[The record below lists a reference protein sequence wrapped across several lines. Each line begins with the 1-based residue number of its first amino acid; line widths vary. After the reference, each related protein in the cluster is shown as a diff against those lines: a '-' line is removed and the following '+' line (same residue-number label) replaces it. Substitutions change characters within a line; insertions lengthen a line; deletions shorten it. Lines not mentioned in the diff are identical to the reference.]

1 MPQKNGH
8 FEVEPSANEARNSLT
23 TSKKSDDKSHRL
35 PMRQFAPYSVGH
47 VLNDMTAACWF
58 SYLLYYLEKAQ
69 NLSSIEAGA
78 VLFAGQIADGLATPV
93 AGYLSDVSKGIPKLG
108 LGRRKL
114 WNLIGVIIVV
124 FCFFFVFG
132 ACFACLLGLN
142 SMIQKTIF
150 FSVFAALF
158 NVGWAAIQVSHMA
171 MVPELS
177 PHEGERARLNSSRYA
192 FTVLS
197 NVSVFLI
204 MFTLLKLEGGDRDE
218 AYKNPSLY
226 TRLTIPV
233 LVIGGLCSLIF
244 LFGTKEQVVR
254 DESGAPETHSL
265 LGHDALTH
273 ATETMDIRVD
283 AGSTASYG
291 DEFGDPEDIR
301 STPKSSDESPV
312 SPSVHIVQKK
322 WYNWLSEGVFWRVM
336 LVYSL
341 VRLSLN
347 VAQVY
352 LSFFITDSLFMDE
365 KALAALPL
373 VAYIAQFCAT
383 LISKRVSDKVG
394 PRKGITMAACL
405 VIVASLSMAFLKERS
420 SQTNVMYLT
429 VFLLGL
435 GLALAMVLSVNMEAD
450 LVDVH
455 TDTAAFV
462 YGACS
467 LADKFIS
474 GIVIIMIQTFGE
486 TKYDEESGVRDKFVR
501 VVFSTVPPVA
511 IILGAI
517 VAWTVN
523 INKSDLARQRVRNLR
538 ANQAEDQDQPLLLEA

>member
-1 MPQKNGH
+1 MR
-8 FEVEPSANEARNSLT
+8 S
-23 TSKKSDDKSHRL
+23 SKENDKKYRL
-35 PMRQFAPYSVGH
+35 PWSQFLPYSVGH
-47 VLNDMTAACWF
+47 VLNDVTAACWF

-69 NLSSIEAGA
+69 NLSSTQAGA

-114 WNLIGVIIVV
+114 WNLIGVIIVA

-132 ACFACLLGLN
+132 ACFACLLGLDG
-142 SMIQKTIF
+142 MMQKTIF

-177 PHEGERARLNSSRYA
+177 PYEGERARLNSSRYA

-204 MFTLLKLEGGDRDE
+204 MFTLLKMEGGDRDA
-218 AYKNPSLY
+218 AYKKPSLY
-226 TRLTIPV
+226 THLTIPV
-233 LVIGGLCSLIF
+233 LVIGGVCSLIF
-244 LFGTKEQVVR
+244 LIGTKEQVVR
-254 DESGAPETHSL
+254 EDSDAPEQQSL
-265 LGHDALTH
+265 LGHDSLADN
-273 ATETMDIRVD
+273 TETVDIRVD
-283 AGSTASYG
+283 SHSISSIDDYAN
-291 DEFGDPEDIR
+291 DPENVK
-301 STPKSSDESPV
+301 STPKSANVVAASPRAQ
-312 SPSVHIVQKK
+312 IVQKK
-322 WYNWLSEGVFWRVM
+322 WHDWLKEGVFWRVM

-373 VAYIAQFCAT
+373 VVYIAQFCST
-383 LISKRVSDKVG
+383 LASKRVSDKIG
-394 PRKGITMAACL
+394 PRKGIAIAACL
-405 VIVASLSMAFLKERS
+405 VVVASLSMAFLKERS
-420 SQTNVMYLT
+420 SETNVMYLT
-429 VFLLGL
+429 VFVLGV

-450 LVDVH
+450 LVDVY

-474 GIVIIMIQTFGE
+474 GIVIIAIQMFGDN
-486 TKYDEESGVRDKFVR
+486 KYNEESGMREKFVR

-511 IILGAI
+511 IVAGAL

-523 INKSDLARQRVRNLR
+523 INKRDLARQKERNVG
-538 ANQAEDQDQPLLLEA
+538 ANQAEGQDQPLLMGD

>member
-1 MPQKNGH
+1 MSHKNEH
-8 FEVEPSANEARNSLT
+8 FEMDTSSSHSSSRSKNSKML
-23 TSKKSDDKSHRL
+23 DDKSHRL
-35 PMRQFAPYSVGH
+35 PFSQFAPYSVGH

-69 NLSSIEAGA
+69 NLSSIEAGF
-78 VLFAGQIADGLATPV
+78 VLLAGQIADGLATPV
-93 AGYLSDVSKGIPKLG
+93 TGYLSDVSKGIPKLG

-114 WNLIGVIIVV
+114 WNLIGVIIVTL
-124 FCFFFVFG
+124 CFFFVFG
-132 ACFACLLGLN
+132 ACFACLLGLE
-142 SMIQKTIF
+142 STKQKSIF
-150 FSVFAALF
+150 FAIFAALF

-204 MFTLLKLEGGDRDE
+204 MFTLLKLAGGSEDE
-218 AYKNPSLY
+218 AYKDPALF
-226 TRLTIPV
+226 TRLAIPV
-233 LVIGGLCSLIF
+233 LIIGGLCSLIF
-244 LFGTKEQVVR
+244 LVGTKEKVVN
-254 DESGAPETHSL
+254 DESNAPENQDL
-265 LGHDALTH
+265 LSNDFLAS
-273 ATETMDIRVD
+273 ETAAVNDYLD
-283 AGSTASYG
+283 PSFGGSYG
-291 DEFGDPEDIR
+291 DEFNDPEDIR
-301 STPKSSDESPV
+301 STPKSADSTTMTSAA
-312 SPSVHIVQKK
+312 SYIVQRK
-322 WYNWLSEGVFWRVM
+322 WSCWLKIGVFWRVM

-352 LSFFITDSLFMDE
+352 LSFFITDTLNMDD

-373 VAYIAQFCAT
+373 VSYIAQFCAT
-383 LISKRVSDKVG
+383 LVSKRVSDKIG
-394 PRKGITMAACL
+394 PRKGIILASVFV
-405 VIVASLSMAFLKERS
+405 VIASIIMAFLKES
-420 SQTNVMYLT
+420 TSQTYAMYFT
-429 VFLLGL
+429 VFLLGG
-435 GLALAMVLSVNMEAD
+435 GLALAMILSVNMEAD

-474 GIVIIMIQTFGE
+474 GIVIIMVQTFGE
-486 TKYDEESGVRDKFVR
+486 TKYNEESGLRGKFVR

-511 IILGAI
+511 IIIGAA
-517 VAWTVN
+517 VAWTVH
-523 INKSDLARQRVRNLR
+523 INKREIARLKEKCAR
-538 ANQAEDQDQPLLLEA
+538 ANDREDQNQPLLVN